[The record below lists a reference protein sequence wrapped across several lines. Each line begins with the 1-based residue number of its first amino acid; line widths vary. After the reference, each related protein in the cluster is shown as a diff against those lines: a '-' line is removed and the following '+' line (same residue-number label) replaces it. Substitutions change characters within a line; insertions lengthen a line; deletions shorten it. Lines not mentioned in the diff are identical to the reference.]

1 MSQNHDGYRRPRVR
15 PDDVM
20 HREFTLSSRLG
31 GRGYDLG
38 EVRDFLLMVGDEL
51 RSRDEEMAM
60 LRQENRRLKDWYRQR
75 GEDPAIRSQ
84 REVTAEAIGI
94 IARAQEQ
101 AERELGAAR
110 AQAAAE
116 INDAQTQA
124 AFMIAEAREEA
135 DRAAATYRRAAGP
148 SYEAGE
154 ESRLR
159 LHAML
164 NVIMRNVVA
173 LGDNAQ
179 AIAEVIKHDMNL
191 LVQDQN
197 QSAPA
202 RGHAWQ

>member
-1 MSQNHDGYRRPRVR
+1 MSTSPDGYRRPRVW
-15 PDDVM
+15 PDDVV
-20 HREFTLSSRLG
+20 HHEFTLSSRLG
-31 GRGYDLG
+31 GRGYDQG
-38 EVRDFLLMVGDEL
+38 EVRDFLLLVGEELRARGDEV
-51 RSRDEEMAM
+51 AM

-75 GEDPAIRSQ
+75 GEDPAVRSA
-84 REVTAEAIGI
+84 REVTSQAVSI

-116 INDAQTQA
+116 INDAQAQA
-124 AFMIAEAREEA
+124 AIMIAEARDDA

-148 SYEAGE
+148 SYEASE
-154 ESRLR
+154 EARLR

-191 LVQDQN
+191 LTVEP
-197 QSAPA
+197 APV
-202 RGHAWQ
+202 RDHVWQ

>member
-1 MSQNHDGYRRPRVR
+1 MSTNYDAYRRPRVR
-15 PDDVM
+15 PDDVV

-31 GRGYDLG
+31 GRGYDQG
-38 EVRDFLLMVGDEL
+38 EVRDFLLLIGEEL
-51 RSRDEEMAM
+51 RARDEDVAA
-60 LRQENRRLKDWYRQR
+60 LQQENRRLKDWYRQR
-75 GEDPAIRSQ
+75 GEDPAVRSQ
-84 REVTAEAIGI
+84 REVTTQAVSI

-101 AERELGAAR
+101 AERELDAAR

-116 INDAQTQA
+116 ISDAQAQA
-124 AFMIAEAREEA
+124 AAMMAEAREEA

-154 ESRLR
+154 ETRLR

-191 LVQDQN
+191 LTSP
-197 QSAPA
+197 SAPA
-202 RGHAWQ
+202 QRSRDHAWP